1 MKDEDKAVL
10 WILRA
15 RREFNEEEHPRQ
27 FILPEINLQAASY
40 IDMVDW
46 SSQPCIMPPFTLDLT
61 KATLLGVIEEP
72 FLLPNNPSHTQAVER
87 KVRVVTEAATK
98 RVTQSSWHQLILQ
111 LEKSR
116 KLVPKFNTKKDGSLT
131 YENCQSFLIFS
142 ENYIFIKSN
151 SIKLWFQYFSGLMY
165 LWCLR
170 HF

>member
-27 FILPEINLQAASY
+27 FILPKINLQAASY

-46 SSQPCIMPPFTLDLT
+46 SSQPCIKPPFTLDLT
-61 KATLLGVIEEP
+61 KATLLAVIEEP
-72 FLLPNNPSHTQAVER
+72 YLLPNYPSHTQAEER

-116 KLVPKFNTKKDGSLT
+116 KLVPKFNTKKDNSLI
-131 YENCQSFLIFS
+131 YENLPSLFIFN
-142 ENYIFIKSN
+142 EN
-151 SIKLWFQYFSGLMY
+151 
-165 LWCLR
+165 
-170 HF
+170 

>member
-1 MKDEDKAVL
+1 MKDEDKEVRRKAVL

-46 SSQPCIMPPFTLDLT
+46 SSQPPFTLDLT

-87 KVRVVTEAATK
+87 NVRVVTKAATK

-116 KLVPKFNTKKDGSLT
+116 KLVPKFNTKKDDSLK
-131 YENCQSFLIFS
+131 Y
-142 ENYIFIKSN
+142 
-151 SIKLWFQYFSGLMY
+151 
-165 LWCLR
+165 
-170 HF
+170 